1 MAPRFKTKK
10 HTLSG
15 GWESLQSI
23 FAAQDLIVD
32 DYIGAVT
39 VRAARANVGDTYWA
53 DSDGSEGGFLGAR
66 EAAHFEL
73 DGKFVRAPEILFKGT
88 VGEIIYLTYLAP

>member
-23 FAAQDLIVD
+23 FAAQDLYID

-39 VRAARANVGDTYWA
+39 VRAAMTTARRCRTMNRTYSSISWV
-53 DSDGSEGGFLGAR
+53 FRLVHLGC
-66 EAAHFEL
+66 
-73 DGKFVRAPEILFKGT
+73 FKQ
-88 VGEIIYLTYLAP
+88 E